1 MCAWK
6 SLNLEYDVLP
16 LSFTRNH
23 RMASKEVVPGCYL
36 LSPCLQHSVFTGKFS
51 DAMRICCH
59 FSAALLRCLIG
70 VTAPE
75 NRTFAW
81 PWARAIRTPQTP
93 SRCGE
98 KGWTLPHPRACA
110 FYPPSFIRR
119 GLPFHSIHPPHYRQ
133 ACLGH

>member
-1 MCAWK
+1 MYSHFHSPETTEWPAKKWF
-6 SLNLEYDVLP
+6 P
-16 LSFTRNH
+16 
-23 RMASKEVVPGCYL
+23 VVIYFSDFP
-36 LSPCLQHSVFTGKFS
+36 PCLQHSVFTGKFS